1 MKDSNDPQNTE
12 LKNQLG
18 IAYKKIVEF
27 YEEKGKERYE
37 STVTRL

>member
-1 MKDSNDPQNTE
+1 MIQKNSE
-12 LKNQLG
+12 LKNQLD
-18 IAYKKIVEF
+18 IAYKKIAEF